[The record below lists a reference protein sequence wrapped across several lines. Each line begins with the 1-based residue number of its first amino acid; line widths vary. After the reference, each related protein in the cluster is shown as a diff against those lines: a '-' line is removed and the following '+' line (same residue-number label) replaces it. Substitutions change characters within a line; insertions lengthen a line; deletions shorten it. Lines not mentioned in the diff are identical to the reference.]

1 MKRAIFYTI
10 MLVAL
15 QISVGAIVMV
25 IWNLVMGEDPN
36 PKSNITCT
44 IVTLTAVSLVTAAVF
59 LLTKWTVVSPNWIR
73 TRPWAVIC
81 WSTVAALG
89 LLIPSL
95 WVEEMM
101 PELPNTAEEAFI
113 GLVSTPWGYLVIG
126 LMAPF
131 VEELVMRGAVLRSLL
146 KWHNNHWVGIA
157 ISAALFALIHM
168 NPAQMPHA
176 FVVGLLL
183 GWMYYRTGSIIPGVV
198 YHWVNNSVAFAVGHI
213 AIALN
218 PAGKGDVTL
227 IQLFNSE
234 PRVLM
239 AVAFSLMMLLPA
251 LYQLNL
257 RMKK

>member
-10 MLVAL
+10 MLAAL
-15 QISVGAIVMV
+15 QFSVAAIMMV
-25 IWNLVMGEDPN
+25 IWGLVTGKDPN
-36 PKSNITCT
+36 PANNVTST
-44 IVTLTAVSLVTAAVF
+44 IVTMTVVSVVTAAVF
-59 LLTKWTVVSPNWIR
+59 LLTKWSVVSPNWIR

-81 WSTVAALG
+81 WSAVAAAG
-89 LLIPSL
+89 LLD
-95 WVEEMM
+95 
-101 PELPNTAEEAFI
+101 TAEDAFV
-113 GLVSTPWGYLVIG
+113 GLVSSPWGYAVIG

-146 KWHNNHWVGIA
+146 KWHENHWVAIA
-157 ISAALFALIHM
+157 ISAALFSLIHM

-183 GWMYYRTGSIIPGVV
+183 GWMYYRTGSIIPGIV

-213 AIALN
+213 AIALD
-218 PAGKGDVTL
+218 PAGKGDITL

-239 AVAFSLMMLLPA
+239 AVGFSLLMFIPA

>member
-1 MKRAIFYTI
+1 MKKALFYTI
-10 MLVAL
+10 ILAAL
-15 QISVGAIVMV
+15 QVSIGAIMMV
-25 IWNLVMGEDPN
+25 IWRLVTGEDPN
-36 PKSNITCT
+36 PANNVTCT
-44 IVTLTAVSLVTAAVF
+44 IVTMTIISVITAALF
-59 LLTKWTVVSPNWIR
+59 LLTKWSVVSPNWIR

-81 WSTVAALG
+81 WSAVAAVG
-89 LLIPSL
+89 LLVPSL
-95 WVEEMM
+95 YVEEMT
-101 PELPNTAEEAFI
+101 PELPNTAEETLV
-113 GLVSTPWGYLVIG
+113 GLVSSAWGYLVIG

-146 KWHNNHWVGIA
+146 KWHENHWVGIV

-213 AIALN
+213 AIALA
-218 PAGKGDVTL
+218 PASKGEITLAQMFGSDV
-227 IQLFNSE
+227 
-234 PRVLM
+234 RVLM
-239 AVAFSLMMLLPA
+239 AVGFSLLMFIPA

>member
-10 MLVAL
+10 MLAAL

-25 IWNLVMGEDPN
+25 IWGLVMGEDPN
-36 PKSNITCT
+36 PKNNITCT

-81 WSTVAALG
+81 WSAVAALG
-89 LLIPSL
+89 LLVPSL

-101 PELPNTAEEAFI
+101 PELPNTAEEAFV

-146 KWHNNHWVGIA
+146 RWHNNHWVGIA

-213 AIALN
+213 AIALD

-239 AVAFSLMMLLPA
+239 AVASE
-251 LYQLNL
+251 NEEI
-257 RMKK
+257 RN